1 VEVSTLLHGNDS
13 ELIFFVNPD
22 EEGLLIVVE
31 DTSALWPFSV
41 QVASFQESVSLPIIN
56 FVNISRNQSQIK
68 FHNILISQLCFLRAK
83 DI

>member
-13 ELIFFVNPD
+13 KLILFVNPD

-41 QVASFQESVSLPIIN
+41 QVASLQESVSLSIIN
-56 FVNISRNQSQIK
+56 IVNISRNQSQKNFI
-68 FHNILISQLCFLRAK
+68 IY
-83 DI
+83 